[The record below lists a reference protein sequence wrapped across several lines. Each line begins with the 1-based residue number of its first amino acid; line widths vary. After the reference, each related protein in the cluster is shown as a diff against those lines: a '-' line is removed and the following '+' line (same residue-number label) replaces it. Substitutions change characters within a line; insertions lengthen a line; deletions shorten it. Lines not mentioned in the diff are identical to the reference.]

1 MILCDDTSVLAMK
14 REVQKDVDLEDLLNN
29 HTRYFETQEQAL
41 EEGYVPLDFSMTLRS
56 MYTNKVLQRQ
66 TENGVRYYVNMS
78 KVDRFIHKGIDL
90 IMYLTSLG
98 LLQCVDYK
106 AGFDDL
112 MFQHTQIQIIGLY
125 NPDPAMI
132 NPIIYSHVLISDVG
146 VESLPQY
153 LKEGV
158 SLVDIKTMKENCE
171 GNIPAMLD
179 TIIEVKEEQKDE

>member
-1 MILCDDTSVLAMK
+1 
-14 REVQKDVDLEDLLNN
+14 
-29 HTRYFETQEQAL
+29 
-41 EEGYVPLDFSMTLRS
+41 
-56 MYTNKVLQRQ
+56 
-66 TENGVRYYVNMS
+66 
-78 KVDRFIHKGIDL
+78 
-90 IMYLTSLG
+90 
-98 LLQCVDYK
+98 
-106 AGFDDL
+106 

-171 GNIPAMLD
+171 GNIPAMLE

>member
-1 MILCDDTSVLAMK
+1 MILCVDTSVLAMK

-146 VESLPQY
+146 VKSLPQY